1 MLKESLGDIIR
12 AGAGWDVYNAYS
24 DVERYC
30 QLGVDASV
38 RQPVW
43 RDMANSIRNSL
54 RFGLRIDENGYL
66 VQLE

>member
-1 MLKESLGDIIR
+1 MVKESLFDILR
-12 AGAGWDVYNAYS
+12 ARAGWDVYNTYG

-43 RDMANSIRNSL
+43 RDMANSISNP
-54 RFGLRIDENGYL
+54 
-66 VQLE
+66 